1 MSNVVIFGGAGF
13 IGSTLANLL
22 YTLNTFKNVIT
33 VGRSKTSKFRLDSK
47 IEYIQGDAADPG
59 FVLEIL
65 AKADYVVDLT
75 YSTVPQTSYLNPL
88 LEVTQNLPAC
98 INIMQQCM
106 MQSVKRYLL
115 VSSGGTVYGNTDKMI
130 ISENHPTN
138 PISPYGIAKL
148 TMEKYAY
155 FYHKNFDLQ
164 VVVAR
169 PSNPYGLNQIG
180 VKPQGFIGNAI
191 SFLINQHPL
200 TVYGQQGTVRDY
212 IYVGDLAQGLCDCL
226 LYGKAGTAYNIGSG
240 FGFNNIEV
248 IKILEDIFSLSFVE
262 IKINQP
268 RPFDVNYNVLD
279 ISKIKELNEWSPS
292 HCLVTGINKIKKEL
306 K

>member
-22 YTLNTFKNVIT
+22 CTLNTFKEVIA
-33 VGRSKTSKFRLDSK
+33 VGRSKTSKFTLNSK
-47 IEYIQGDAADPG
+47 IKYIQGDAGDPD
-59 FVLEIL
+59 FVIEIL
-65 AKADYVVDLT
+65 ENADYVVDLT
-75 YSTVPQTSYLNPL
+75 YSTVPQTSFLNPL
-88 LEVTQNLPAC
+88 LEVTKNLPAC

-106 MQSVKRYLL
+106 MQRVKRYLL
-115 VSSGGTVYGNTDKMI
+115 VSSGGTVYGNTDKVI
-130 ISENHPTN
+130 INENHPTN

-148 TMEKYAY
+148 TMEKYAH

-191 SFLINQHPL
+191 SLLLNQHPL

-212 IYVGDLAQGLCDCL
+212 IYIEDLAQGLCDCL
-226 LYGKAGTAYNIGSG
+226 LYGKAGMAYNIGSG
-240 FGFNNIEV
+240 YGFNNIEV
-248 IKILEDIFSLSFVE
+248 IKIIEEVFSLSFVE
-262 IKINQP
+262 IIINKP

-279 ISKIKELNEWSPS
+279 NKKIKELNEWTPS
-292 HCLVTGINKIKKEL
+292 QCLIAGINKIKEEL

>member
-1 MSNVVIFGGAGF
+1 MSILVIFGGAGF
-13 IGSTLANLL
+13 VGSTLANLVCKK
-22 YTLNTFKNVIT
+22 NTFTRVIV
-33 VGRSKTSKFRLDSK
+33 VGRSKNPKFELNSK
-47 IEYIQGDAADPG
+47 IEYAQGNAIDPA
-59 FVLEIL
+59 FVMEIL
-65 AKADYVVDLT
+65 KKADYVVDLT

-106 MQSVKRYLL
+106 MQGVKRYLL
-115 VSSGGTVYGNTDKMI
+115 VSSGGTVYGNTDELI
-130 ISENHPTN
+130 IRESHPTN

-155 FYHKNFDLQ
+155 FFHKNFNLQ

-180 VKPQGFIGNAI
+180 TKPQGFIGNAI
-191 SFLINQHPL
+191 SHLLNHRPL
-200 TVYGQQGTVRDY
+200 TVYGQHGTIRDY
-212 IYVGDLAQGLCDCL
+212 IYIEDLAHGLCDCL
-226 LYGKAGTAYNIGSG
+226 LYGEAGTAYNVGSG
-240 FGFNNIEV
+240 VGFNNIEV
-248 IKILEDIFSLSFVE
+248 IKIIQEIFSTSFKVVN
-262 IKINQP
+262 KIQS

-279 ISKIKELNEWSPS
+279 IDSIRKLNGWAPS
-292 HCLVTGINKIKKEL
+292 ESLVSGINKIKEEL